1 MTTSARTY
9 TTPWGTIFLAA
20 EVAAIRA
27 ELRAIFDPKAE
38 TGKGGC

>member
-1 MTTSARTY
+1 MREEQQTSGGDEAAD
-9 TTPWGTIFLAA
+9 LAA